1 VKAFFPRKLFDW
13 NPIILLS
20 IYLTMTR
27 ENREDITKEK
37 LVQITAELLKTDVD
51 LGFLRELKRGDLEKL
66 VASIR
71 DRTDQLAK

>member
-1 VKAFFPRKLFDW
+1 
-13 NPIILLS
+13 
-20 IYLTMTR
+20 MTR

-37 LVQITAELLKTDVD
+37 LVQITAELLKTDID
-51 LGFLRELKRGDLEKL
+51 LGVLRELQRGDLEKL

>member
-1 VKAFFPRKLFDW
+1 MRDDIGLKAVE
-13 NPIILLS
+13 
-20 IYLTMTR
+20 

-37 LVQITAELLKTDVD
+37 LVQITAGLLKTDID